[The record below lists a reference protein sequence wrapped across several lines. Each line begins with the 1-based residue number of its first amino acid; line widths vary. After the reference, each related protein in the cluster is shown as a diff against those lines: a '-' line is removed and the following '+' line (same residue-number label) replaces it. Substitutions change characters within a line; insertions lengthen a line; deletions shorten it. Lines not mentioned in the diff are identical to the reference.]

1 MDTIL
6 FTRIALFIHILS
18 LVTGFGS
25 VLVIDMFGLL
35 WLFKK
40 VPLSFVMKVANVTQ
54 RLIWLGW
61 FGLVASGSY
70 MLWTKGFIDNLTWM
84 KLFFVALVGLNG
96 IWLHLIKK
104 GFERIQDNPHVPSK
118 LIFDMSVSTAI
129 SQVGWWSA
137 ILIGFLHHEWRGNI
151 NWPPNPFT
159 LMILILGA
167 LVITLVIGKSVTS
180 SRK

>member
-1 MDTIL
+1 MDIIL
-6 FTRIALFIHILS
+6 FARIALFIHIVS
-18 LVTGFGS
+18 LITGFGS

-40 VPLSFVMKVANVTQ
+40 VPLSLVMKVANVTQ

-84 KLFFVALVGLNG
+84 KLFFVALIGLNG

-104 GFERIQDNPHVPSK
+104 GFERVQNDPGLPLR
-118 LIFDMSVSTAI
+118 LIFNMTLSTTI

-151 NWPPNPFT
+151 NWPGNPFIVIAV
-159 LMILILGA
+159 ILCVLG
-167 LVITLVIGKSVTS
+167 VTIIIRNITTKKI
-180 SRK
+180 

>member
-6 FTRIALFIHILS
+6 FARIALFIHIVS
-18 LVTGFGS
+18 LITGFGS
-25 VLVIDMFGLL
+25 VLVIDTFGLL
-35 WLFKK
+35 WLLKK

-70 MLWTKGFIDNLTWM
+70 MLLNKGFIDNLTWM

-104 GFERIQDNPHVPSK
+104 GFERIQDNPRVPAK
-118 LIFDMSVSTAI
+118 LIFDMSVSTTV

-151 NWPPNPFT
+151 TWPPNPFV
-159 LMILILGA
+159 LMAVIIGA
-167 LVITLVIGKSVTS
+167 LFITLAIGKLST
-180 SRK
+180 RKS